1 MRNLLLALFFLTAG
15 LYADEYKD
23 PSYKTP
29 SQFSD
34 KALSDQEMLAYLN
47 EEISSLEDL
56 KNKYIAK
63 AARFQ
68 NQGDRLQF
76 NSESL
81 YEARVYWNMADTAKN
96 NADQIEEELVLL
108 RQQRDRIKQ
117 RIQLEKK

>member
-1 MRNLLLALFFLTAG
+1 MWNLLLALFFLITH
-15 LYADEYKD
+15 LCADEYKD

-47 EEISSLEDL
+47 EEIASLEDL
-56 KNKYIAK
+56 KNKYLAK